1 MNRMTIGRRQVLGLI
16 GAVAGASLLPRRGRA
31 ATPLVLGYDGVAAW
45 GAIGMVAKAKDPFKK
60 AGIDVDFRTFEAG
73 KMTRDAMISG
83 HVDLGILGSTPF
95 IIGVAKGNMEAVAMA
110 MYAGKTISIFAGKD
124 SGINTVKDLKGRKV
138 ASQLGT
144 STHWVFV
151 SKVLPKFGLS
161 VGDLHIINTLGRNMV
176 AALVSG
182 SVDAFVGGEP
192 YVSGA
197 EVDGLGKVIADY
209 SSFDLDPVVL
219 AANIPVVEQRPKD
232 VVRFLRGWLATTKL
246 FETEPAAVTK
256 IIESTMAAQ
265 GFKISDKAATLLVS
279 KLGVNSQY
287 VPEVKSYMEEQ
298 SKVLYDQ
305 HVISRLPDWSKL
317 INASLL
323 KEAMVA

>member
-1 MNRMTIGRRQVLGLI
+1 MNRATIRRRDALGLI
-16 GAVAGASLLPRRGRA
+16 GAAAGVSLLPRRSRA
-31 ATPLVLGYDGVAAW
+31 AAPLVFGYDGIAAW
-45 GAIGMVAKAKDPFKK
+45 GALGMVAKAKGTFQK
-60 AGIDVDFRTFEAG
+60 AGIEVDFRTFEAG

-95 IIGVAKGNMEAVAMA
+95 IIGAAKGNMEAIAVA
-110 MYAGKTISIFAGKD
+110 MYAGKTISIFAGKNT
-124 SGINTVKDLKGRKV
+124 GINSVHDLKGRKV

-144 STHWVFV
+144 STHWVFLN
-151 SKVLPKFGLS
+151 KVLPKYGMTAT
-161 VGDLHIINTLGRNMV
+161 DPQIINTLGRNMI

-197 EVDGLGKVIADY
+197 QVDGLGKVIVDY

-219 AANIPVVEQRPKD
+219 AANVPVVEQRPKD
-232 VVRFLRGWLATTKL
+232 VVQFLRGWLATIKL
-246 FETEPAAVTK
+246 FETQPAEAAK
-256 IIESTMAAQ
+256 IIQSTMAAQ

-279 KLGVNSQY
+279 KLGVNAQY
-287 VPEVKSYMEEQ
+287 VPQLPSYLEEQ
-298 SKVLYDQ
+298 SKLLYDQ
-305 HVISRLPDWSKL
+305 HVIGKLPDWGKL